1 MIRNLSKLFLALCL
15 LTVGGGIVANA
26 QIDSDSR
33 IEANVPFAFVV
44 GKTTLPAGKYEIKG
58 IDDNTP
64 GVLELRSA
72 NGRKTIVFETDAA
85 RTRDD
90 EPATK
95 TELVFDKIGDKYFLS
110 QVWAEGNG
118 AGSQLVKSK
127 TEKRLEGDGTRTER
141 HSIAAILRRLKP

>member
-15 LTVGGGIVANA
+15 LTVGGGVVANA

-44 GKTTLPAGKYEIKG
+44 GKATLPAGKYEIKG

-72 NGRKTIVFETDAA
+72 NGKTIVFETDAA

-95 TELVFDKIGDKYFLS
+95 TELVFDKIGDKYFLA

-127 TEKRLEGDGTRTER
+127 TEKRLEGGGTRTER